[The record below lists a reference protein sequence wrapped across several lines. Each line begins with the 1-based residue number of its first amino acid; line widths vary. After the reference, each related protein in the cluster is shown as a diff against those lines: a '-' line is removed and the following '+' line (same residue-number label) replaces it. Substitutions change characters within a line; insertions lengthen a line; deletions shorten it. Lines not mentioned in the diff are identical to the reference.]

1 MLIMNVF
8 CKILRILFYIFFLF
22 VNNYVCAQKKNV
34 LKLNCT
40 DFVINR
46 YSMGFERLLGNSFAL
61 AIDLDL
67 IKQNKTLESN
77 HPWYPFLMVTKNG
90 FAVEPQ
96 LRFYFNSISLEGFYT
111 SFSGVFAYA
120 KYKPINDSGYI
131 ENDDWSSL
139 GTSLCLGYQIF
150 IFKRI
155 ALDSFLGCTLANDDY
170 PLPYYESTVLFP
182 ATDGIR
188 LSGGIKFGLIF

>member
-1 MLIMNVF
+1 MIYLNKAL
-8 CKILRILFYIFFLF
+8 KILSLLIILL
-22 VNNYVCAQKKNV
+22 VNSNISAQNKNAI
-34 LKLNCT
+34 KLNFT
-40 DFVINR
+40 DLLINR
-46 YSMGFERLLGNSFAL
+46 YSIGFERDIGNHLAL
-61 AIDLDL
+61 ALDLDL
-67 IKQNKTLESN
+67 INQSVSLESN

-150 IFKRI
+150 IFI
-155 ALDSFLGCTLANDDY
+155 M
-170 PLPYYESTVLFP
+170 ESVVL
-182 ATDGIR
+182 
-188 LSGGIKFGLIF
+188 LV